1 MYNIFNHLRT
11 QNIIQKIIYINVLI
25 FIIFNLLNVISYIL
39 NINIGLVI
47 TDLYLTANK
56 IELLK
61 KPWTLI
67 TYLFIHYDILHLF
80 TNMLFLYLI
89 GKIFLQY
96 LNSKQAFYIYIL
108 GGISGGLLFI
118 TAYNYIPI
126 FNINMQNVKA
136 IGASASVLAIIFA
149 ISTYK
154 PNYKIHLPFIGL
166 IKLKY
171 IALTCLLI
179 DLISIPNGNAGGHIA
194 HIGGALFGWIYIKA
208 LQKEKKYLSFNYL
221 NKIKKIFIIRK
232 NNKTKFKRTINDYEY
247 NKQKIEKQ
255 KEINLIL
262 EKISKSGYESLTKN
276 EKKILFNESKN
287 K

>member
-1 MYNIFNHLRT
+1 
-11 QNIIQKIIYINVLI
+11 
-25 FIIFNLLNVISYIL
+25 
-39 NINIGLVI
+39 
-47 TDLYLTANK
+47 
-56 IELLK
+56 
-61 KPWTLI
+61 
-67 TYLFIHYDILHLF
+67 
-80 TNMLFLYLI
+80 MLFLYLI